1 MVELIVSA
9 LIWTLVIILVLF
21 RRARKERSVLMAAT
35 TIAIAMMLNDDDLYR
50 IVDGWFGHRDIVHML
65 SAVLLMVGV
74 YYLAQGISRTGNKYL
89 TGTAPKVILWA
100 AIAITA
106 VSFFLVPHMG
116 ETTDSFMRVY
126 GEHLSA
132 VVYSSTQY
140 VYLLYVFSAL
150 SVTAINIVRHAPVAR
165 EKVAAVFMLL
175 GCLSTLALSVNSIGM
190 WITGWLGGLEAAEP
204 WRPTYY
210 LFQALLFL
218 FMVLGLGIAPIARW
232 VGQSRRERA
241 LERELNRLEDLW
253 HDAIEARP
261 APDLD
266 AGHTDAEHRLH
277 RRIIEIRDA
286 AMDGRNDFTLT
297 EADRALL
304 RDAEERLMATAR

>member
-9 LIWTLVIILVLF
+9 LIWTLVIILVVF
-21 RRARKERSVLMAAT
+21 RRARKERSILAAAT
-35 TIAIAMMLNDDDLYR
+35 SIAVAMLLNDDDLYF
-50 IVDGWFGHRDIVHML
+50 IVDGWFGGRDIVHML

-74 YYLAQGISRTGNKYL
+74 YYLARGISRTGNKYL
-89 TGTAPKVILWA
+89 TGTTPKIILA
-100 AIAITA
+100 VAIVVT
-106 VSFFLVPHMG
+106 VLSFFLVPHMG

-150 SVTAINIVRHAPVAR
+150 SVTAINILRNARVAR

-190 WITGWLGGLEAAEP
+190 WVTGWLGGLEAAEP

-210 LFQALLFL
+210 IFQALLFL
-218 FMVLGLGIAPIARW
+218 FMLVGLGIAPIARW

-241 LERELNRLEDLW
+241 LERELDRLEDLW
-253 HDAIEARP
+253 RDAIEARP
-261 APDLD
+261 NPELE
-266 AGHTDAEHRLH
+266 GGQSDAEHRLH

-286 AMDGRNDFTLT
+286 AMDGRNEFTLT
-297 EADRALL
+297 EEDRALL
-304 RDAEERLMATAR
+304 RDAEERLMATSR